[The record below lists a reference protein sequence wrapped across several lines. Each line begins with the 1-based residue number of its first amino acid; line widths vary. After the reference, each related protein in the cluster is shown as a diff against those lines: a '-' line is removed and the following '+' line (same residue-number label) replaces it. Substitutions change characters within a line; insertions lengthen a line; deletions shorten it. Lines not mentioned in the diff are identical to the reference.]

1 VEKPKKVPT
10 ALEARL
16 SAGLLIVAACG
27 SVDCFVGLRPPR
39 NDVFL
44 LFLRHREATKSL
56 WRSTAEGSNSTPKAL
71 TG

>member
-1 VEKPKKVPT
+1 
-10 ALEARL
+10 
-16 SAGLLIVAACG
+16 LIFAACG